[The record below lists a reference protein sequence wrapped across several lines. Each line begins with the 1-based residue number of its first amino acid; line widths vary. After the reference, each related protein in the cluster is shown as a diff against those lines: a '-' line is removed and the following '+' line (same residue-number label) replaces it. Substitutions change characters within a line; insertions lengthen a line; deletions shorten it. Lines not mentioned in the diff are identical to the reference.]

1 MSIQTLDILRSCFT
15 LFRSSTPF
23 SCSLNPFIPWSKRR
37 KSSPP
42 STESTRATVAEP
54 RFLIWV
60 LDSQNDH
67 PPEESQRI
75 QEEFLKQM
83 RTQGTQSLSFSHP
96 IEMERMKNAKLTMNY
111 LIVIA
116 IIGEFCNKWVFSIFD
131 TVVSIYGMEHFQ
143 LDAFMF
149 GVMSCIGSLV
159 NMVQTGWLFTF
170 LIRKDFSI
178 PTMASWA
185 GIVGGRLS
193 NEGATLI
200 V

>member
-1 MSIQTLDILRSCFT
+1 
-15 LFRSSTPF
+15 
-23 SCSLNPFIPWSKRR
+23 
-37 KSSPP
+37 
-42 STESTRATVAEP
+42 
-54 RFLIWV
+54 
-60 LDSQNDH
+60 
-67 PPEESQRI
+67 
-75 QEEFLKQM
+75 
-83 RTQGTQSLSFSHP
+83 
-96 IEMERMKNAKLTMNY
+96 MERMKNAKLTMNY

-131 TVVSIYGMEHFQ
+131 TVVSLYGMEHFQ

-185 GIVGGRLS
+185 GIVGGRPS
-193 NEGATLI
+193 NEGNNRLALAMFLCVAQNKNIFILGGIVIIVAYGFAAPAPPAIVSVGLLRGVESRRRATTIRRERRCRLSPWGDSSRSSSPRSCSTI
-200 V
+200 STP

>member
-1 MSIQTLDILRSCFT
+1 
-15 LFRSSTPF
+15 
-23 SCSLNPFIPWSKRR
+23 
-37 KSSPP
+37 
-42 STESTRATVAEP
+42 
-54 RFLIWV
+54 
-60 LDSQNDH
+60 
-67 PPEESQRI
+67 
-75 QEEFLKQM
+75 
-83 RTQGTQSLSFSHP
+83 
-96 IEMERMKNAKLTMNY
+96 MERMKNAKLTMNY

-185 GIVGGRLS
+185 GIVGGRAVHCAVRSVALAMFLCVAQDKNIFIIGGIVIIVAYGFAAPAPPAIVS
-193 NEGATLI
+193 VGLRPGIEGRRRVMTTHKERRCR
-200 V
+200 

>member
-1 MSIQTLDILRSCFT
+1 MI
-15 LFRSSTPF
+15 TPRGIAA
-23 SCSLNPFIPWSKRR
+23 NPRGVFEANANAGYAIS
-37 KSSPP
+37 
-42 STESTRATVAEP
+42 
-54 RFLIWV
+54 F
-60 LDSQNDH
+60 
-67 PPEESQRI
+67 
-75 QEEFLKQM
+75 
-83 RTQGTQSLSFSHP
+83 SLSFSHRL
-96 IEMERMKNAKLTMNY
+96 EMERMKNAKLTMNY

>member
-1 MSIQTLDILRSCFT
+1 
-15 LFRSSTPF
+15 
-23 SCSLNPFIPWSKRR
+23 
-37 KSSPP
+37 
-42 STESTRATVAEP
+42 
-54 RFLIWV
+54 
-60 LDSQNDH
+60 
-67 PPEESQRI
+67 
-75 QEEFLKQM
+75 
-83 RTQGTQSLSFSHP
+83 
-96 IEMERMKNAKLTMNY
+96 MKNAKLTMNY

-149 GVMSCIGSLV
+149 GVMSGIGSLV